1 MAGNAGM
8 GRPKGSL
15 NKRTSA
21 LMELVEAGES
31 PAAFGLRIMR
41 DDTQPLDVR
50 LNAARLIAPYVH
62 ARPSPAGETVNV
74 TLPDASTPDGIL
86 QASGAIMKAVA
97 EGELAVS
104 MGKDL
109 MDMLDSHRRGL
120 ELTVIEERLQ
130 ALEAASGKS

>member
-41 DDTQPLDVR
+41 DETQPLDVR
-50 LNAARLIAPYVH
+50 LNAARLIAPY
-62 ARPSPAGETVNV
+62 RPSQAITCGGDRDPH
-74 TLPDASTPDGIL
+74 
-86 QASGAIMKAVA
+86 ASG
-97 EGELAVS
+97 
-104 MGKDL
+104 
-109 MDMLDSHRRGL
+109 
-120 ELTVIEERLQ
+120 RLH
-130 ALEAASGKS
+130 A

>member
-1 MAGNAGM
+1 MT
-8 GRPKGSL
+8 L
-15 NKRTSA
+15 
-21 LMELVEAGES
+21 
-31 PAAFGLRIMR
+31 
-41 DDTQPLDVR
+41 
-50 LNAARLIAPYVH
+50 
-62 ARPSPAGETVNV
+62 

-104 MGKDL
+104 TGKDL

-130 ALEAASGKS
+130 ALEAASSGKS

>member
-8 GRPKGSL
+8 GRPKGAL

-21 LMELVEAGES
+21 LVALVEAGES

-41 DDTQPLDVR
+41 DETQPLDVR
-50 LNAARLIAPYVH
+50 LNAARLIAPLVH
-62 ARPSPAGETVNV
+62 ARPSPAGETVAIS
-74 TLPDASTPDGIL
+74 LPDASTPDCIVE
-86 QASGAIMKAVA
+86 ASGAILRAVA

-104 MGKDL
+104 TGKDL

-120 ELTVIEERLQ
+120 ELTVIKGRLQ